1 MPWWKGPFVGH
12 LAPGLGLLTWGA
24 WWLLHALALGG
35 ERKRPVSGVATGRGG
50 GGYVA
55 RGCFSRAELRV
66 RAAAS
71 LLALATETASAC
83 VNAGGALRWLYFA
96 PMQTEAGMSV
106 ASGPAEMM
114 STMTTQPGSGGGHQ
128 HGHGNLQN
136 FYHGTMHVALL
147 LSCGAEALERR
158 VSAAP
163 RGLGLGSLAAALAMV
178 TWLLAQ
184 HTALQGPAEALRHR
198 LLSAPL
204 AAAALAAAVD
214 VVAPRRALLFARAF
228 GVALAGAWMAHMALS
243 RELRWEEAYEPYPA
257 AIITVV
263 TLHFA
268 WCVFACIKHAS
279 ESNMPPSVQ
288 VCHDAGHRGR
298 CGVAVGPFPRPLAR
312 GGGCSVTV
320 GCARGAR
327 RRQRVA

>member
-24 WWLLHALALGG
+24 WWLLHAALALGS
-35 ERKRPVSGVATGRGG
+35 ERKRPVSGVAAGRGG
-50 GGYVA
+50 SGYVA

-66 RAAAS
+66 RVAAS

-83 VNAGGALRWLYFA
+83 VNAGGSLRWLYFV
-96 PMQTEAGMSV
+96 PMQTEAGMN
-106 ASGPAEMM
+106 AEQTSMM
-114 STMTTQPGSGGGHQ
+114 MQHSGGEGHQ

-158 VSAAP
+158 MSAAP

-204 AAAALAAAVD
+204 AAAALAAGVD
-214 VVAPRRALLFARAF
+214 VFAPRRALLIARAF

-243 RELRWEEAYEPYPA
+243 SELRWEEAYEPYPA

-268 WCVFACIKHAS
+268 WCACCPLQACIRVNHL
-279 ESNMPPSVQ
+279 PVG
-288 VCHDAGHRGR
+288 AGMR
-298 CGVAVGPFPRPLAR
+298 
-312 GGGCSVTV
+312 
-320 GCARGAR
+320 
-327 RRQRVA
+327 

>member
-35 ERKRPVSGVATGRGG
+35 ERKRPVSGVAAGRGS

-66 RAAAS
+66 RVAAS

-83 VNAGGALRWLYFA
+83 VNAGGSLRWLYFV
-96 PMQTEAGMSV
+96 PMQTQAGMHV
-106 ASGPAEMM
+106 ASGPAAADELAT
-114 STMTTQPGSGGGHQ
+114 TMQHSGAGHQ

-136 FYHGTMHVALL
+136 FYHGTMHIALL

-158 VSAAP
+158 QNAAP
-163 RGLGLGSLAAALAMV
+163 RGLGLGSLAAALALV

-204 AAAALAAAVD
+204 AAAAMAAGAD
-214 VVAPRRALLFARAF
+214 VLAPRRTLLFARAF

-257 AIITVV
+257 AIVTVL

-268 WCVFACIKHAS
+268 WRVCCLMQACIRA
-279 ESNMPPSVQ
+279 
-288 VCHDAGHRGR
+288 
-298 CGVAVGPFPRPLAR
+298 
-312 GGGCSVTV
+312 
-320 GCARGAR
+320 
-327 RRQRVA
+327 

>member
-35 ERKRPVSGVATGRGG
+35 ERKRPVSGVAAGRGG

-66 RAAAS
+66 RVAAS

-83 VNAGGALRWLYFA
+83 VNAGGSLRWLYFM
-96 PMQTEAGMSV
+96 PMQTEAGMNV
-106 ASGPAEMM
+106 ASGPAAAPQMT
-114 STMTTQPGSGGGHQ
+114 STMTMQHSGGGGHQ

-158 VSAAP
+158 MSAAP

-204 AAAALAAAVD
+204 AAAALAAGVD
-214 VVAPRRALLFARAF
+214 VFAPRRALLIARAF

-257 AIITVV
+257 AIVTVV

-268 WCVFACIKHAS
+268 WCACCPIQACIRLNRAHTG
-279 ESNMPPSVQ
+279 
-288 VCHDAGHRGR
+288 AGMR
-298 CGVAVGPFPRPLAR
+298 
-312 GGGCSVTV
+312 
-320 GCARGAR
+320 
-327 RRQRVA
+327 

>member
-35 ERKRPVSGVATGRGG
+35 ERSKRPVSGVAAGRGG

-55 RGCFSRAELRV
+55 RGCFSNAELRV
-66 RAAAS
+66 RVAAS

-83 VNAGGALRWLYFA
+83 VNAGGSLHWLYFV
-96 PMQTEAGMSV
+96 PTQTQAGMNDD
-106 ASGPAEMM
+106 AAEA
-114 STMTTQPGSGGGHQ
+114 MTTLHGGAGHQ

-136 FYHGTMHVALL
+136 FYHGTMHIALL

-158 VSAAP
+158 LSTAP
-163 RGLGLGSLAAALAMV
+163 RGLGLGSLAAALALV

-198 LLSAPL
+198 LLCAPL
-204 AAAALAAAVD
+204 AAAAMAAGAD
-214 VVAPRRALLFARAF
+214 ALAPRRALLFARAF
-228 GVALAGAWMAHMALS
+228 GVALAGVWMTHMALS

-268 WCVFACIKHAS
+268 WCVCCL
-279 ESNMPPSVQ
+279 M
-288 VCHDAGHRGR
+288 
-298 CGVAVGPFPRPLAR
+298 
-312 GGGCSVTV
+312 
-320 GCARGAR
+320 
-327 RRQRVA
+327 